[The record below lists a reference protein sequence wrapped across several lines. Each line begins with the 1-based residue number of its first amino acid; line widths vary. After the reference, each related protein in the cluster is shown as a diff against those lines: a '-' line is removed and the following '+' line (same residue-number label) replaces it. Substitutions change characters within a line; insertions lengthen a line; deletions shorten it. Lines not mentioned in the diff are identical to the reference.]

1 MSEAAVLQN
10 MAGPAATTVANPSD
24 PYERQAQTF
33 PRLSD
38 EQVARAKAFGRIQD
52 LPKGRVLFSRGDR
65 TVDFFLVLEG
75 HIEIYDEGP
84 DGAPNVFTIHAKHQF
99 TGELDL
105 FNDRDILVGGRMGE
119 NGRVARMNRAQFRRL
134 LTAEPDIAETIM
146 RAFILRRVGLMQH
159 AQGAV
164 TLIASRSGN
173 VGHGLRLQRFL
184 SRNGYPLRV
193 LDLEGDEAA
202 ARAALENSGFGED
215 DLPVVVCGPHRALS
229 NPTNAEVADC
239 LGISEDIEPGA
250 VFDVAVVGAGPSGLA
265 SAVYA
270 ASEGLRT
277 LVLEAEAPGGQA
289 GTSSKI
295 ENYLGFPT
303 GISGQALAGRAQ
315 VQAQKFGARIAVPRT
330 VAKLDCDRRPY
341 ALVLDNGS
349 EVRAKAVVIATGARY
364 RRLGQ
369 IENADRFEGG
379 NGIHYAATAI
389 EAGLCEREEA
399 AVVGGGNSAG
409 QAAVYLSRFASHVHI
424 LVRGEGLAASMSD
437 YLVSRIEASDR
448 ITLHTHTEVVAL
460 DGERHLERVTWRN
473 SHTGYE
479 ETRPVSNLFLMLG
492 AVPNTDWLD
501 GCGVALD
508 GKGFVR
514 VGADAG
520 GGNGDPRWNGRAPH
534 LLETSRP
541 GVFAVGDVRAGSVK
555 RVASSVGEGSVVVSS
570 VHQVLAG
577 D

>member
-1 MSEAAVLQN
+1 MSAPGLAAS
-10 MAGPAATTVANPSD
+10 NPSD

-38 EQVARAKAFGRIQD
+38 EQVARAKAFGRVQD

-75 HIEIYDEGP
+75 SVEIYDEGA
-84 DGAPNVFTIHAKHQF
+84 DGVPSVLTVHGKHQF

-164 TLIASRSGN
+164 TLVVSRDRG
-173 VGHGLRLQRFL
+173 VGDGLRVRRFL

-193 LDLEGDEAA
+193 LELESDEAA
-202 ARAALENSGFGED
+202 ARAALEAHGLGPD

-239 LGISEDIEPGA
+239 LGISEEIEPGA

-330 VAKLDCDRRPY
+330 VARLDCDRRPY
-341 ALVLDNGS
+341 ALTLDNGS
-349 EVRAKAVVIATGARY
+349 EVRAKSVVIATGARY
-364 RRLGQ
+364 RRLGR

-389 EAGLCEREEA
+389 EAGLCEREE
-399 AVVGGGNSAG
+399 
-409 QAAVYLSRFASHVHI
+409 
-424 LVRGEGLAASMSD
+424 
-437 YLVSRIEASDR
+437 
-448 ITLHTHTEVVAL
+448 
-460 DGERHLERVTWRN
+460 
-473 SHTGYE
+473 
-479 ETRPVSNLFLMLG
+479 
-492 AVPNTDWLD
+492 
-501 GCGVALD
+501 
-508 GKGFVR
+508 
-514 VGADAG
+514 
-520 GGNGDPRWNGRAPH
+520 
-534 LLETSRP
+534 
-541 GVFAVGDVRAGSVK
+541 
-555 RVASSVGEGSVVVSS
+555 
-570 VHQVLAG
+570 
-577 D
+577 

>member
-1 MSEAAVLQN
+1 MSEAEVLQN
-10 MAGPAATTVANPSD
+10 MAAPPPAAANPSD

-38 EQVARAKAFGRIQD
+38 EQVARAKAFGCVED
-52 LPKGRVLFSRGDR
+52 LPKGTVLFSRGDR

-75 HIEIYDEGP
+75 NIEIYEDGP
-84 DGAPNVFTIHAKHQF
+84 DGAPNVFTIHGKHQF

-119 NGRVARMNRAQFRRL
+119 DGRVARMSRPQFRRM

-164 TLIASRSGN
+164 TLVASRFRA
-173 VGHGLRLQRFL
+173 VGDGLRVQRFL

-193 LDLEGDEAA
+193 LDLENDASAAQALLEANG
-202 ARAALENSGFGED
+202 LGPD
-215 DLPVVVCGPHRALS
+215 DLPVVVCGPHRVLR
-229 NPTNAEVADC
+229 NPTNAELAEC
-239 LGISEDIEPGA
+239 LGISEEIEPGA

-315 VQAQKFGARIAVPRT
+315 VQAQKFGARIVVPRT
-330 VAKLDCDRRPY
+330 VARLDCDRRPY
-341 ALVLDNGS
+341 ALQLDDGS
-349 EVRAKAVVIATGARY
+349 QVQAKAVVIATGARY

-369 IENADRFEGG
+369 LENFDRFEGG

-409 QAAVYLSRFASHVHI
+409 QAAVYLSRYASHVHV
-424 LVRGEGLAASMSD
+424 LVRGEGLAGSMSD
-437 YLVSRIEASDR
+437 YLVGRIEASDR

-460 DGERHLERVTWRN
+460 AGERHLERVTWRN
-473 SHTGYE
+473 RRTGRE

-492 AVPNTDWLD
+492 AVPNTDWLE
-501 GCGVALD
+501 GCGVLLD
-508 GKGFVR
+508 DKGFVR
-514 VGADAG
+514 VGGAG
-520 GGNGDPRWNGRAPH
+520 AEGDPRWEGRAPH
-534 LLETSRP
+534 MLETSRP
-541 GVFAVGDVRAGSVK
+541 GIFAVGDVRAGSVK

-577 D
+577 S

>member
-1 MSEAAVLQN
+1 MSEAAVLSSI
-10 MAGPAATTVANPSD
+10 AAPAAASNPSD

-38 EQVARAKAFGRIQD
+38 EQVARAKAFGCVED
-52 LPKGRVLFSRGDR
+52 LPKGTVLFSRGDR

-75 HIEIYDEGP
+75 DIEIYDTGP
-84 DGAPNVFTIHAKHQF
+84 DGAPNVITVHGPSQF

-105 FNDRDILVGGRMGE
+105 FNDRDILVSGRMGTD
-119 NGRVARMNRAQFRRL
+119 GRVARMSRPQFRRL
-134 LTAEPDIAETIM
+134 LAAEPDIAETIM

-164 TLIASRSGN
+164 TLVASRSRHAGD
-173 VGHGLRLQRFL
+173 GLRVQRFL

-193 LDLEGDEAA
+193 LDLEHDGAA
-202 ARAALENSGFGED
+202 ARAVLDANGGLGAD
-215 DLPVVVCGPHRALS
+215 DLPVVVCGPNRVLR
-229 NPTNAEVADC
+229 NPTNAELADC
-239 LGISEDIEPGA
+239 LGISEPIEPGA

-277 LVLEAEAPGGQA
+277 LVLETEAPGGQA

-330 VAKLDCDRRPY
+330 VARLDCDKRPY
-341 ALVLDNGS
+341 ALFLDDGA

-364 RRLGQ
+364 RRLGHLED
-369 IENADRFEGG
+369 IDRFEGG

-389 EAGLCEREEA
+389 EAGLCEREEV

-409 QAAVYLSRFASHVHI
+409 QAAVYLSRHASHVHI

-448 ITLHTHTEVVAL
+448 ITLHTRTEVTAL
-460 DGERHLERVTWRN
+460 AGERHLERVTWRN
-473 SHTGYE
+473 RRTGDE

-492 AVPNTDWLD
+492 AVPNTEWLRD
-501 GCGVALD
+501 CGVALD
-508 GKGFVR
+508 DKGFVR
-514 VGADAG
+514 VGG
-520 GGNGDPRWNGRAPH
+520 GGEDDHPRWGGRAPH

-577 D
+577 G

>member
-1 MSEAAVLQN
+1 MSEATVLQN
-10 MAGPAATTVANPSD
+10 IAAPGVAASNPSD

-38 EQVARAKAFGRIQD
+38 EQVARAKAFGRVQD

-75 HIEIYDEGP
+75 HIEIYDDGP
-84 DGAPNVFTIHAKHQF
+84 DGQPNVFTIHGKHQF

-105 FNDRDILVGGRMGE
+105 FNDRDILVGGRMGA

-146 RAFILRRVGLMQH
+146 RAFILRRMGLMQH

-164 TLIASRSGN
+164 TLVASRSRN
-173 VGHGLRLQRFL
+173 VGAGLRLQRFL
-184 SRNGYPLRV
+184 SRNGYPVRV
-193 LDLEGDEAA
+193 LDLEGDGDA
-202 ARAALENSGFGED
+202 ARRALEGSGFGAD

-229 NPTNAEVADC
+229 DPTNAELASC

-270 ASEGLRT
+270 ASEGLKT
-277 LVLEAEAPGGQA
+277 LVLETEAPGGQA

-330 VAKLDCDRRPY
+330 VARLDCDARPY
-341 ALVLDNGS
+341 ALFLDDGS
-349 EVRAKAVVIATGARY
+349 RVRAKAVVIATGARY

-369 IENADRFEGG
+369 VENADRFEGG

-389 EAGLCEREEA
+389 EAGLCEREEV
-399 AVVGGGNSAG
+399 AVIGGGNSAG
-409 QAAVYLSRFASHVHI
+409 QAAVYLSRYASHVHI

-448 ITLHTHTEVVAL
+448 ITLHTHAEVAAL
-460 DGERHLERVTWRN
+460 AGERHLERVTWRN
-473 SHTGYE
+473 RRTGAE

-492 AVPNTDWLD
+492 AEPNTDWLRD
-501 GCGVALD
+501 CGVALD
-508 GKGFVR
+508 DKGFVC
-514 VGADAG
+514 VNG
-520 GGNGDPRWNGRAPH
+520 GGEDGRHPRWGGRAPH

-577 D
+577 G